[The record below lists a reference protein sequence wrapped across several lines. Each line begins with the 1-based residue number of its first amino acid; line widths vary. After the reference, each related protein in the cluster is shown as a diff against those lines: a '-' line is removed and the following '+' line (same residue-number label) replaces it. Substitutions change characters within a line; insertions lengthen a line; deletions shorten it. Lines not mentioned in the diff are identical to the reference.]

1 MHGGGTAR
9 IHSQVMNWNQPPRC
23 HVYCLGSSMVRHCS
37 RAGATS
43 TGGQHSATARGVPWA
58 PIGDAAAEA
67 RGHSRAACDID
78 GLG

>member
-43 TGGQHSATARGVPWA
+43 TGGQHSATARGVPWEPPLATRLPKLEATLA
-58 PIGDAAAEA
+58 PPAI
-67 RGHSRAACDID
+67 
-78 GLG
+78 